1 MRALAALMSL
11 VLAGVALPAVVSSA
25 WADCP
30 LDLGHGVGWVVF
42 SQHYMIAFRPDPSR
56 IEIGEPF
63 ALVPNVCTKR
73 GDVAELVGVDAQ
85 MSEEARGPSQH
96 LKIVPGKDGRYRA
109 EGLLLPAAGRW
120 EVAFDV
126 RSAGDSERLTHEL
139 VVQK

>member
-1 MRALAALMSL
+1 MRFLVSFLCLGLAAF
-11 VLAGVALPAVVSSA
+11 AAPA

-63 ALVPNVCTKR
+63 ALVLNVCTKG

-85 MSEEARGPSQH
+85 LSGEGQAPSQH

-109 EGLLLPAAGRW
+109 EGLVLATAGRW

-126 RSAGDSERLTHEL
+126 RSGSESERLTHEL

>member
-1 MRALAALMSL
+1 MRVVASVLSL
-11 VLAGVALPAVVSSA
+11 VLAAIAVPA

-63 ALVPNVCTKR
+63 ALVLNVCTKR
-73 GDVAELVGVDAQ
+73 GEVAELVGVDAQ
-85 MSEEARGPSQH
+85 LSDEGRAASQH

-109 EGLLLPAAGRW
+109 EGLVLPTAGRW

-126 RSAGDSERLTHEL
+126 KSGGDSERLTHEI

>member
-1 MRALAALMSL
+1 MRALVLIFSLLLAA
-11 VLAGVALPAVVSSA
+11 PA

-42 SQHYMIAFRPDPSR
+42 SEHYMIAFRPDPSR

-63 ALVPNVCTKR
+63 ALILNVCTKR

-85 MSEEARGPSQH
+85 LSDDTRAPTQH

-109 EGLLLPAAGRW
+109 EGLLLPKAGRW

-126 RSAGDSERLTHEL
+126 RSDGESERLTHEIVL
-139 VVQK
+139 QQ

>member
-11 VLAGVALPAVVSSA
+11 VLAGVALPAVVSPAS
-25 WADCP
+25 ADCP

-63 ALVPNVCTKR
+63 ALVLNVCTKR
-73 GDVAELVGVDAQ
+73 GEVAELTGVDAQ
-85 MSEEARGPSQH
+85 LSDEGHGPSQH

-139 VVQK
+139 VVQ

>member
-1 MRALAALMSL
+1 MSVPMRFLVSVLSFGLAMI
-11 VLAGVALPAVVSSA
+11 AVPA

-63 ALVPNVCTKR
+63 ALVLNVCTKG
-73 GDVAELVGVDAQ
+73 GDAAELVGVDAQ
-85 MSEEARGPSQH
+85 MSEQARGPSQH

-120 EVAFDV
+120 EVGFDV
-126 RSAGDSERLTHEL
+126 RSPGESERLTHEIVL
-139 VVQK
+139 QQ

>member
-1 MRALAALMSL
+1 MRVLVSVFTFVAAMI
-11 VLAGVALPAVVSSA
+11 AAPA

-63 ALVPNVCTKR
+63 ALVLNVCTKR
-73 GDVAELVGVDAQ
+73 GDAAELVGVDAQ
-85 MSEEARGPSQH
+85 MSEQDRGPSQH

-109 EGLLLPAAGRW
+109 EGLLLPTAGRW
-120 EVAFDV
+120 EVGFDV
-126 RSAGDSERLTHEL
+126 RSGEESERLTHEIVL
-139 VVQK
+139 QQ

>member
-1 MRALAALMSL
+1 MRALGPIVSL
-11 VLAGVALPAVVSSA
+11 VLAALAVPA

-63 ALVPNVCTKR
+63 ALILNVCTKR
-73 GDVAELVGVDAQ
+73 GDAAELVGVDAQ
-85 MSEEARGPSQH
+85 MSDEARGPSQH
-96 LKIVPGKDGRYRA
+96 LKIVAGKDGRYRA
-109 EGLLLPAAGRW
+109 EGPVLATAGRW

-126 RSAGDSERLTHEL
+126 RSGEESERLTHEI
-139 VVQK
+139 VVQR